1 VKNHC
6 IPWTIEIQRLMTQVR
21 LGAKGSTPVLQPICI
36 DISIRASTLAFPQ
49 SIDDCMNYQPI
60 CRWVVE
66 EWPELGA
73 ISQLSSRMR
82 DLVEYI
88 FDHDARIDWV
98 DVTFSKCDSA
108 GVFNAAIGM
117 AQSRRDFLDGKLEMS
132 PFKLA
137 WLHRFDGVPGSV
149 GK

>member
-1 VKNHC
+1 
-6 IPWTIEIQRLMTQVR
+6 MTQVR
-21 LGAKGSTPVLQPICI
+21 LGAKGAITVPRPICI
-36 DISIRASTLAFPQ
+36 DISIRANTLAFPQ

-66 EWPELGA
+66 DWPTLEPVP
-73 ISQLSSRMR
+73 QLSGRMR
-82 DLVEYI
+82 ELVEFI

-108 GVFNAAIGM
+108 GVYAAVIGM
-117 AQSRRDFLDGKLEMS
+117 AQSRHDFLVGRSDGRSGMS

-137 WLHRFDGVPGSV
+137 RLRRLDGVPGLA
-149 GK
+149 GN